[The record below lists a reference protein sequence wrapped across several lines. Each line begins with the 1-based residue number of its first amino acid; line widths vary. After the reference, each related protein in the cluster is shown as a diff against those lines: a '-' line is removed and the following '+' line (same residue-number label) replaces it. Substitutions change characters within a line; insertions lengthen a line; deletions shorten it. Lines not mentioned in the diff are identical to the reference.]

1 MSTCVIMQPTY
12 LPWLGYFDLIKNS
25 DTFIFLDHVNFSKQ
39 SWQQRNRIRDKKGE
53 IMLTVPVHKPKN
65 DENSINKILIDYL
78 KIPHIKHL
86 KSIKACYGKSKN
98 FKKIFDEL
106 KKIYDEEHKFLV
118 DLNLSLI
125 NYGCEK
131 LKIDS
136 KIQYSSLM
144 NIEGKKIDGI
154 IEICKKVN
162 SDIYLSPI
170 GASDYIKDSKIFL
183 ENKIRLKFQN
193 YDHPVYNQMGYNN
206 FISHLSFIDYL
217 FNI

>member
-1 MSTCVIMQPTY
+1 MKTCVIMQPTY

-25 DTFIFLDHVNFSKQ
+25 DTFVFLDHVNFSKQ

-53 IMLTVPVHKPKN
+53 IMLTVPVHKPKSG
-65 DENSINKILIDYL
+65 ENSINKILIDYV

-98 FKKIFDEL
+98 FKIIFDEL
-106 KKIYDEEHKFLV
+106 EKIYNEEHKFLV
-118 DLNLSLI
+118 DLNLDLI
-125 NYGCEK
+125 KYGCKK

-136 KIQYSSLM
+136 KIHYSSLM
-144 NIEGKKIDGI
+144 NIKGKKIEGV
-154 IEICKKVN
+154 IEICKKLN
-162 SDIYLSPI
+162 SDIYLSPY

-183 ENKIRLKFQN
+183 ENKINLEFQN
-193 YDHPVYNQMGYNN
+193 YVHPTYNQMGYNN

>member
-53 IMLTVPVHKPKN
+53 IMLTVPVHKSKN
-65 DENSINKILIDYL
+65 DENSINKILIDSL

-106 KKIYDEEHKFLV
+106 KKIYSEEHKFLV

-125 NYGCEK
+125 NYGCKK

-136 KIQYSSLM
+136 KIHYSSLM